1 MPRALLARRL
11 VLTLLFVELLDELAG
26 GVLGAALPHVRTDL
40 GLTYAQVGA
49 LFAVPA
55 VLGNLIEVPFGV
67 LADRGH
73 RRQLVV
79 VGGSAFAAA
88 LAAMAGAQTYAVLLG
103 AFVVYYPA
111 SGAFVSV
118 SQAIVVDTDPDRGE
132 ALMARWTLAGSVG
145 VVAGPTLYATVLAL
159 GGSWRVALLLVVL
172 CFLAGVVVVAR
183 LPISETV
190 VPAGEVPPGWREVAS
205 ALGRRAVLSA
215 LVLLDLADLLGDVL
229 GAFLA
234 LYLVDVAGLE
244 EGAAALALA
253 VWAGAGLV
261 GDAVAVPVLDRVD
274 GRLVVR
280 VSAGAATLLYAAMLV
295 VHPAPAKI
303 ALLALL
309 GLCTAGWYPVLLARY
324 YATMPGRTGVAVSA
338 SSVAG
343 MVSGVVPLT
352 LGLVAEQVGLGVTMW
367 LLLAGPVVL
376 VTALRPR
383 GAARPSRPPCA
394 PAGR

>member
-11 VLTLLFVELLDELAG
+11 VLTLLLVELLDELAG
-26 GVLGAALPHVRTDL
+26 GALGAALPHIRTDL

-55 VLGNLIEVPFGV
+55 VLGNLIEIPFGL

-79 VGGSAFAAA
+79 IGGAAFAAA
-88 LAAMAGAQTYAVLLG
+88 LAAMAGSQTYAVLLG

-118 SQAIVVDTDPDRGE
+118 SQAIVVDTDPARGE
-132 ALMARWTLAGSVG
+132 ALMARWTLAGSIG
-145 VVAGPTLYATVLAL
+145 VVAGPLLYAIVLAL
-159 GGSWRVALLLVVL
+159 GGSWRLALLLVVL
-172 CFLAGVVVVAR
+172 CFLAGVLVVAR
-183 LPISETV
+183 APIAETA
-190 VPAGEVPPGWREVAS
+190 VPEGDARPGWRAVAD
-205 ALGRRAVLSA
+205 ALRRRTVLWA

-244 EGAAALALA
+244 DGAAALALA

-261 GDAVAVPVLDRVD
+261 GDAVAVPVLDRLD
-274 GRLVVR
+274 GRVVVR
-280 VSAGAATLLYAAMLV
+280 VSAGAATVLYAAMLV
-295 VHPAPAKI
+295 VDPAPAKV

-324 YATMPGRTGVAVSA
+324 YATMPGRTGVAVSV

-343 MVSGVVPLT
+343 IVSGVVPLI
-352 LGLVAEQVGLGVTMW
+352 LGLMAEQVGLGLTMW

-376 VTALRPR
+376 VMALAPR
-383 GAARPSRPPCA
+383 AAARPSRPPCA